1 GSPGIKDSGK
11 SEVTSCK
18 HEFHFQCILEWY
30 CSLAF
35 SVNCLK
41 VLTGRASHEVLLRI
55 AHAVVSTSLEPEQVV
70 DDEEMAHHVVDVD
83 KAANSLAA
91 GVHSDNVDVD
101 SDIGE
106 LIPLHD
112 LVATPN
118 LVNKVDV
125 ESMGRNGY
133 ENPSLPTVL
142 ETHYIETASYRRK
155 SSTPE
160 FCLISGDTF
169 LPHPSKHWWSSS
181 YLSLVATTSSSK
193 LGRES
198 FIDLN
203 LLAPAEQDDANQFED
218 STISNAEFVNSVK

>member
-1 GSPGIKDSGK
+1 GSLGIEDSGK
-11 SEVTSCK
+11 SEAHLTSAAASVTSCK

-55 AHAVVSTSLEPEQVV
+55 AYAVATTISFFFVSTSLEPEQVV

-83 KAANSLAA
+83 KAANSLTA
-91 GVHSDNVDVD
+91 GVHFDNVDVD

-112 LVATPN
+112 LVATPD
-118 LVNKVDV
+118 LVNKADV

-133 ENPSLPTVL
+133 ENLSLPTIP
-142 ETHYIETASYRRK
+142 ETHYVETASHRRK
-155 SSTPE
+155 SSTVE
-160 FCLISGDTF
+160 FCLISGATC
-169 LPHPSKHWWSSS
+169 LPHPSK
-181 YLSLVATTSSSK
+181 
-193 LGRES
+193 
-198 FIDLN
+198 
-203 LLAPAEQDDANQFED
+203 
-218 STISNAEFVNSVK
+218 